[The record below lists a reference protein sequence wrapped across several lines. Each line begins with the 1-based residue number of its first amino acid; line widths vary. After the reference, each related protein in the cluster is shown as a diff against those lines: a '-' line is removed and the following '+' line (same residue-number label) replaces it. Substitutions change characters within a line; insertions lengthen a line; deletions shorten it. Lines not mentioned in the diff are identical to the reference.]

1 MSLPVSKHVI
11 SPRLRVLARILLGL
25 VAATLS
31 GAGAG
36 AAPVET
42 YVVTDQDGYGV
53 GECLAQKSECGK
65 IVADAWCESHG
76 HGAARAY
83 GPAEDVTAAIPAKA
97 TLPAVP
103 AGATLISC
111 AE

>member
-1 MSLPVSKHVI
+1 MSLLASKHVN
-11 SPRLRVLARILLGL
+11 SLRPRFVASILLGL
-25 VAATLS
+25 TAAIS
-31 GAGAG
+31 PGAGAG

-83 GPAEDVTAAIPAKA
+83 GPAEDVTAAIPGKG